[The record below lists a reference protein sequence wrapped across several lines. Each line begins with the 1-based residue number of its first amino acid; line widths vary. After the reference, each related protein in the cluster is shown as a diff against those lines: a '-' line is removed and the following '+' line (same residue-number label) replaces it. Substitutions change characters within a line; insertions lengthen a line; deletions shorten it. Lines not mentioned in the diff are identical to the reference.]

1 MFPPMIKYKWNPDKN
16 ELLKRT
22 RGISFEQV
30 VLHIEQGDLID
41 IIDHPDQIKH
51 NGQMILFVR
60 IRNYMFAVPFIKD
73 GNDWFLKT
81 IMPSRKATKKYL
93 EET

>member
-1 MFPPMIKYKWNPDKN
+1 MTKYKWNPDKN
-16 ELLKRT
+16 ELLKHS
-22 RGISFEQV
+22 RGIGFEQV

-41 IIDHPDQIKH
+41 IIDHPDQIKYR
-51 NGQMILFVR
+51 GQKILFVK
-60 IRNYMFAVPFIKD
+60 IRNYIFAVPFIKD
-73 GNDWFLKT
+73 GDDCFLKT

>member
-1 MFPPMIKYKWNPDKN
+1 MTKYKWNPDKN
-16 ELLKRT
+16 ELLKRS

-41 IIDHPDQIKH
+41 IIDHPDQIKYR
-51 NGQMILFVR
+51 GQKILFVR
-60 IRNYMFAVPFIKD
+60 IRNYMFAVPFMKD
-73 GNDWFLKT
+73 GDDWFFKT
-81 IMPSRKATKKYL
+81 IMPSRKATRKYL

>member
-1 MFPPMIKYKWNPDKN
+1 MTKYKWSPDKN

-30 VLHIEQGDLID
+30 VLHIEQDDLVD
-41 IIDHPDQIKH
+41 IIDHPDQAKYH
-51 NGQMILFVR
+51 GQKILFVR
-60 IRNYMFAVPFIKD
+60 IGNYIFAVPFVKD
-73 GNDWFLKT
+73 GDDWFLKT

>member
-1 MFPPMIKYKWNPDKN
+1 MTKYKWNPDKN
-16 ELLKRT
+16 ELLKRM
-22 RGISFEQV
+22 RGTSFEQV

-41 IIDHPDQIKH
+41 IIDHPDQTKYR
-51 NGQMILFVR
+51 GQKILFVR

-73 GNDWFLKT
+73 GDDWFLKT